1 MRDRRPSV
9 GKVDSP
15 YVKICFIEDGFCI
28 GCLRSMTEIR
38 QWPIMSQEAQ
48 EHLLEQLER
57 RSNVRNTRD
66 Y

>member
-1 MRDRRPSV
+1 MRNRRPSV
-9 GKVDSP
+9 GKVESP
-15 YVKICFIEDGFCI
+15 CVKICFIENGFCI